1 MSGQEKRT
9 PEQIQADLAR
19 TREEL
24 ARSVDELST
33 RLDPRVQLEE
43 TKANLRAP
51 AGAGHASALAR
62 RPHVVVVGGGIAG
75 LAAATGLAERG
86 VAVEVLER
94 EPWLGGRVASWSD
107 PAE

>member
-33 RLDPRVQLEE
+33 RLDPRVQLQE
-43 TKANLRAP
+43 TKANLKAALDRAAESGRQAARSAQVKTQALLDDAKDGDP
-51 AGAGHASALAR
+51 KAIGIIGGAAAGVALLVALAAR
-62 RPHVVVVGGGIAG
+62 RN
-75 LAAATGLAERG
+75 R
-86 VAVEVLER
+86 
-94 EPWLGGRVASWSD
+94 
-107 PAE
+107 